1 MKICIVGE
9 GPVGLIT
16 AILFIYYKRIHKIKD
31 LELTLYRA
39 RREYNRRHIVKV
51 TKKIM
56 KEIEGLLS
64 GCANCLLGELSEST
78 ISQIQVSLNCL
89 ETILY
94 TKIDKELITIIDSNF
109 NKDEQEKYNH
119 VFLCDGYQ
127 SKNREPFIY
136 EGVSYNH
143 LGCVLPDSTLLI
155 LYSNLSTAVNKDC
168 ITELPNK
175 NMFNEPTINNLLTFK
190 NHGIDFDQLTT
201 FIKLI
206 YNVNNTLEPPPE
218 RRNPGEDYLPK
229 IQEIDL
235 QQKNIWADGFKNYQ
249 EFIDIFDKTIL
260 YIKQYKIRISDWLR
274 EMLRVFINRGAHI
287 PETMKTILNNELL
300 LNKIYEAY
308 KTFLLNELSAIKG
321 KDKSFMIHTVSP
333 AGAAFGI
340 ILDESK
346 PNILYANKFDDT
358 YYWLLG
364 DSANAYPPG
373 FSLLFGIKDSF
384 YLVNNFK
391 KTNFPHFVDDSSD
404 LPFNLNIFTCLE
416 AEKKFTSLDIKTL
429 SENVCEKFIN
439 LKFVGGYK
447 KDDLRNKIE
456 QPISKIIEI
465 INSKSCKISANKPND
480 NLINLYN
487 NYQLN
492 NFFNRLNEVICSP
505 ATLVEQPPPRSWASV
520 VKASPPSTPPPK
532 NVMRRPRTTFRI
544 LGPYPMTP
552 ARGWPTGTHGGTAKK
567 YFKKKTLTKNNKK
580 NKSNNKFYKKT
591 YKKLH
596 KKTYKKMHKKQFKI
610 KKLL

>member
-9 GPVGLIT
+9 GPIGLLT
-16 AILFIYYKRIHKIKD
+16 AILFIYYKRIHKIDD

-39 RREYNRRHIVKV
+39 RQEYKRRHIVKV
-51 TKKIM
+51 TKEIM
-56 KEIEGLLS
+56 KDIERLLS
-64 GCANCLLGELSEST
+64 NCANCLLGDLSEKA

-94 TKIDKELITIIDSNF
+94 TKIDTKLITIIDSKF
-109 NKDEQEKYNH
+109 NKEAKKKYDH
-119 VFLCDGYQ
+119 VFLCDGYA
-127 SKNREPFIY
+127 SKNRETFIY
-136 EGVSYNH
+136 EGMSYNH
-143 LGCVLPDSTLLI
+143 MGCVLPDSTLLI
-155 LYSNLSTAVNKDC
+155 LYSNLSTTVNTDC

-175 NMFNEPTINNLLTFK
+175 NMFNERTINNLPIFQK
-190 NHGIDFDQLTT
+190 DEIDFDQLTT

-206 YNVNNTLEPPPE
+206 YNVNNTLEPPP
-218 RRNPGEDYLPK
+218 NPGEDYLPK
-229 IQEIDL
+229 IQGIDL
-235 QQKNIWADGFKNYQ
+235 QQKNIWTDGFKNYQ

-260 YIKQYKIRISDWLR
+260 YIQQYKIRISDWLQK
-274 EMLRVFINRGAHI
+274 MLQVFINRGAHI
-287 PETMKTILNNELL
+287 PETMKTILSDELL

-308 KTFLLNELSAIKG
+308 KTFLLNKLSTIDG
-321 KDKSFMIHTVSP
+321 IEKSFMIHTVGP

-373 FSLLFGIKDSF
+373 FSLLFGLIDSF

-391 KTNFPHFVDDSSD
+391 KTNFPHLVDDSSD
-404 LPFNLNIFTCLE
+404 LPFNLNIFTCSE
-416 AEKKFTSLDIKTL
+416 DNKKFKSLDLKTL

-447 KDDLRNKIE
+447 KGDLRNNIQ

-465 INSKSCKISANKPND
+465 INSKSCKISASEPND

-492 NFFNRLNEVICSP
+492 IFFNRLNEVICSP

-532 NVMRRPRTTFRI
+532 NVMRHQRKTFRR
-544 LGPYPMTP
+544 LGPYSITP
-552 ARGWPTGTHGGTAKK
+552 LHHNWPSTARGGTAKK
-567 YFKKKTLTKNNKK
+567 YFKRKTLTKNNKK
-580 NKSNNKFYKKT
+580 NKSNKKLHKKT

-596 KKTYKKMHKKQFKI
+596 KKQFKI
-610 KKLL
+610 KNRCKYND